1 MKQLKVKIMTVVLI
15 MILFALII
23 PVNVFAA
30 EANMQVV
37 KAENGDYIIYV
48 EGLAKTEFKFAI
60 STKADA
66 IDGELDYIN
75 SVEDKDMDGNGNGN
89 QVALIEKTKV
99 TTGTN
104 YIYIKNGTE
113 TTVKA
118 IDFLNETQ
126 VFDIEKMKK
135 VETTTNRITTELLT
149 NLEERNEVIDG
160 VKYTETVGGLKISE
174 EEEATYYYKSVKL
187 PAEKYSELQ
196 ELANKLNGEEYAQ
209 KDMYAKI
216 QFAKEFYNLY
226 EELIK
231 DVETASGW
239 TEVENMVIK
248 QPIDAQKGDQY
259 VVLLKKVTQN
269 GTTDDAK
276 FLVSYRE
283 DEEEKIP
290 GRTETKVVQETTKL
304 PITSDSIVLFVV
316 LAVIVLALIIIFVR
330 MKKLQ
335 KESKH

>member
-23 PVNVFAA
+23 PVNVFAT
-30 EANMQVV
+30 EANIQVV

-48 EGLAKTEFKFAI
+48 EELAKTEFQFAI
-60 STKADA
+60 STKNNAT
-66 IDGELDYIN
+66 DGELNFIK
-75 SVEDKDMDGNGNGN
+75 SVEDGEGNK
-89 QVALIEKTKV
+89 VALIEKTKV
-99 TTGTN
+99 VTGTN
-104 YIYIKNGTE
+104 YIYIKNGTT
-113 TTVKA
+113 TTVNA
-118 IDFLNETQ
+118 IDFSNEIQ
-126 VFDIEKMKK
+126 VFDIEKMQK

-149 NLEERNEVIDG
+149 NLEERNEVIDE

-174 EEEATYYYKSVKL
+174 EEKATYYYKSVKL
-187 PAEKYSELQ
+187 PAEKYSKLQ
-196 ELANKLNGEEYAQ
+196 ELADELNGEEYAK

-231 DVETASGW
+231 DVETASEW
-239 TEVENMVIK
+239 TEVENMIIR

-304 PITSDSIVLFVV
+304 PITGDSIVLFVV
-316 LAVIVLALIIIFVR
+316 LAVIVLALIIIFIR

-335 KESKH
+335 KESK